1 MEKLRP
7 RLTNYITG
15 GLDIVG
21 SDSMYIVILT
31 VKSSNSRTLILVV
44 RNAIQGGGGQ
54 LEGSN
59 GWTREWG
66 GGQHER

>member
-1 MEKLRP
+1 
-7 RLTNYITG
+7 
-15 GLDIVG
+15 
-21 SDSMYIVILT
+21 MYIVILT